1 MALVSLEGE
10 LGLLVSKVSLLGGPC
25 PQRSEGCADRDQAVP
40 LNCSHRIAWM
50 DSSKNKATAT
60 ATAMHAPTHKSTQ
73 PNPSKTEGRENKT
86 KGKKRKK
93 TKMTKRTTTE
103 RQQGSARTGNRGQ
116 RPLPTAER
124 SALAQLIQRP
134 RLRPIPL
141 LLHGLPTAR
150 HPPLGTPLPGAQQP
164 PLMRSAQPDLLRVGD
179 THRLHSCEPVL
190 VERRPA
196 AQQPPS
202 IPHAAAAAGDAS
214 AEHPRDDV
222 RFEGYERPLQ
232 RRFSAQRRGHRTI
245 KCRALGPGCFLPS

>member
-1 MALVSLEGE
+1 MLWGGGGGSVALVSLEGE

-50 DSSKNKATAT
+50 DAQVNA
-60 ATAMHAPTHKSTQ
+60 TQ
-73 PNPSKTEGRENKT
+73 PKQDRRKRKQNKR
-86 KGKKRKK
+86 KEKKRKK

-116 RPLPTAER
+116 RPFPTAER

-179 THRLHSCEPVL
+179 THRLHRCEPVL

-202 IPHAAAAAGDAS
+202 IPHAAAAAGDPS